1 MKKNCIFNE
10 LFVLELANNHW
21 GKLSRG
27 LKIIKD
33 YGFIVK
39 KNNIKATIKF
49 QFRDV
54 KKFIHPDYFHNTD
67 LRYVDKTRKTMISW
81 NEMGQMIKEVANQG
95 MLTMATPFDEFS
107 INKCLEFNLDLI
119 KIASS
124 DVKNKSFIRKIAN
137 IRKPVIASSGG
148 CTLNDLDWI
157 VNYFK
162 SVNVPFALNHCV
174 SLYPSEDN
182 QLQLNQIDLLK
193 KRYPETTIGF
203 SSHEYNSWDYSMM
216 IAYAK
221 GARTFERHIDID
233 FENIPVSKYCS
244 LPEQVDTWFK
254 AFNKA
259 KELCGSSSNNQRNID
274 IEESEY
280 LDKLIR
286 GVYVKKNISSNKTLT
301 SDDVFFA
308 IPKLKGQLSCQDFI
322 EGINLGV
329 KIKKNKPV
337 MENNILSV
345 KKQDLLS
352 HETLAYN

>member
-33 YGFIVK
+33 YGVIVK

-54 KKFIHPDYFHNTD
+54 KKFIHPDYFLNTD
-67 LRYVDKTRKTMISW
+67 HRYVDKTRKTMISW
-81 NEMGQMIKEVANQG
+81 NEMEQMIKEVANQG

-124 DVKNKSFIRKIAN
+124 DVKNKSFIKKIAN

-148 CTLNDLDWI
+148 CSLNDLDWI

-182 QLQLNQIDLLK
+182 QLQLNQIDLIK

-233 FENIPVSKYCS
+233 FENIPVSK
-244 LPEQVDTWFK
+244 
-254 AFNKA
+254 
-259 KELCGSSSNNQRNID
+259 
-274 IEESEY
+274 
-280 LDKLIR
+280 
-286 GVYVKKNISSNKTLT
+286 
-301 SDDVFFA
+301 
-308 IPKLKGQLSCQDFI
+308 
-322 EGINLGV
+322 
-329 KIKKNKPV
+329 
-337 MENNILSV
+337 
-345 KKQDLLS
+345 
-352 HETLAYN
+352 

>member
-1 MKKNCIFNE
+1 MS
-10 LFVLELANNHW
+10 
-21 GKLSRG
+21 LS
-27 LKIIKD
+27 
-33 YGFIVK
+33 
-39 KNNIKATIKF
+39 
-49 QFRDV
+49 
-54 KKFIHPDYFHNTD
+54 
-67 LRYVDKTRKTMISW
+67 
-81 NEMGQMIKEVANQG
+81 
-95 MLTMATPFDEFS
+95 
-107 INKCLEFNLDLI
+107 NKCLEFNLDLI

-124 DVKNKSFIRKIAN
+124 DVKNKSFIKKIAN

-259 KELCGSSSNNQRNID
+259 KELCGSSSNNQRNIA
-274 IEESEY
+274 IEETEY

-286 GVYVKKNISSNKTLT
+286 GVYVKKNISS
-301 SDDVFFA
+301 DFY
-308 IPKLKGQLSCQDFI
+308 ILKI
-322 EGINLGV
+322 E
-329 KIKKNKPV
+329 
-337 MENNILSV
+337 
-345 KKQDLLS
+345 
-352 HETLAYN
+352 